1 MGLRLLKNFPR
12 VAAQIS
18 VPDDAVNQSKAL
30 GTITSGTLSE
40 PLNGWS
46 STSYPA
52 DAAGASVFFS
62 CSQPITSREFLQSR
76 WIGLVIVALLV
87 TAQRAI
93 HALHREKRDC

>member
-52 DAAGASVFFS
+52 DAAGASVFLAVSDSPVENFFS
-62 CSQPITSREFLQSR
+62 RSRC
-76 WIGLVIVALLV
+76 IGLVTVALLV